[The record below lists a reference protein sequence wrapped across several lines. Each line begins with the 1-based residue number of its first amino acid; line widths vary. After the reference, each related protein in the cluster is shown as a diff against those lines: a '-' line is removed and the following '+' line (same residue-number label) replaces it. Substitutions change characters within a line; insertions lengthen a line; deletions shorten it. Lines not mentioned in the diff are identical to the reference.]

1 MRKITRDAARALL
14 NGQNFHN
21 TNTRVENGVLTLFGN
36 AIAKIENGH
45 LMISNAGWD
54 SPTTKERLNGVL
66 DIFGTSAR
74 VFTKNF
80 TPMLSTGFLDA
91 GSEWDG
97 KWTKITRRFV

>member
-1 MRKITRDAARALL
+1 MRKITRDAARALA
-14 NGQNFHN
+14 NGQNFSMS
-21 TNTRVENGVLTLFGN
+21 NTRVHNGTMTLFGN

-54 SPTTKERLNGVL
+54 SSTTKERLNGLL

-80 TPMLSTGFLDA
+80 TPMFSTSFQDA
-91 GSEWDG
+91 GSAWDG
-97 KWTKITRRFV
+97 EWTKI